1 MTDTELRPILFGRH
15 GGAVIEGMFRALC
28 AYPYGLTNPQLRAAI
43 YSPGREPEWSQ
54 NCIQVGVCR
63 FNRLAKR
70 RGLGLRIRG
79 SGGLGSKYL
88 LYVVK
93 HGRTGN
99 DKR

>member
-1 MTDTELRPILFGRH
+1 METDLRPILFGRN
-15 GGAVIEGMFRALC
+15 GGAVIESMFRALC
-28 AYPYGLTNPQLRAAI
+28 AHPYGLTNPELRAETW
-43 YSPGREPEWSQ
+43 PVLTEPEWAES
-54 NCIQVGVCR
+54 CIQVAVVR
-63 FNRLAKR
+63 FNRLAKK

-79 SGGLGSKYL
+79 GGGPGSKYL